1 MAKTT
6 DNKRHFQWVIAR
18 IEEDISSGAIA
29 LGERLNERQMAERY
43 GVSRT
48 PIREAIL
55 CLAWSGVLEIHPRK
69 GATVAKASIPQL
81 ISLAETIADMESL
94 CAAYSARRMSRE
106 ERDILKTIFQTSA
119 DAVNNMDLDE
129 YYRLNKEFH
138 EAIYAGSHN
147 ETLANNLRALNVRL
161 NMYRRLIL
169 DTPGRLEE
177 SQKEH
182 GAISEAIIN
191 GDPDTARDKMQH
203 HLNVHRREFLDM
215 LSKM

>member
-1 MAKTT
+1 MKTA
-6 DNKRHFQWVIAR
+6 DKKRHFQWVIAR
-18 IEEDISSGAIA
+18 IEEDITNGTIA
-29 LGERLNERQMAERY
+29 LGERINERQMAERY

-69 GATVAKASIPQL
+69 GATVAKAGIPQL

-94 CAAYSARRMSRE
+94 CAAYSARRMSKE
-106 ERDILKTIFQTSA
+106 ERDNLKNIFEKSA
-119 DAVNNMDLDE
+119 NAVNNMDLDE
-129 YYRLNKEFH
+129 YYRFNKEFH

-147 ETLANNLRALNVRL
+147 DTLAHAIRSLNVRL
-161 NMYRRLIL
+161 SLYRRAML
-169 DTPGRLEE
+169 DMPGRLKE

-182 GAISEAIIN
+182 QAICDAIVN
-191 GDPDTARDKMQH
+191 GDPDSARTNMLH